1 MDKAVAKKLADTF
14 RKAMESPE
22 FKKLSNDIVTYTP
35 KPLFLD
41 DLKKA
46 LQKQHDFNRDLVK
59 SVGIKIIDET
69 PPAK

>member
-1 MDKAVAKKLADTF
+1 
-14 RKAMESPE
+14 
-22 FKKLSNDIVTYTP
+22 VTYSG

-46 LQKQHDFNRDLVK
+46 LQQRYDFSKQLVK
-59 SVGIKIIDET
+59 DVGIQQM